1 MKKTLIA
8 VTAVL
13 LLVTTSAFADITMGT
28 WLRTVFAP
36 VASDGDANYT
46 DMGNSWGGMRQSSIN
61 VAGTAADDLA
71 GFKADFYI
79 NNGSVGMGDNAYIW
93 VKPIDMIKLA
103 YGKYDSPEAGFRGD
117 LCYGSWDWLRASFVG
132 YDEGL
137 TFSGNGGEGAMV
149 ILNPIENLTIYG
161 LIPTSGKAS
170 YETKSFMAY
179 GNSEIAAAYTID
191 GIGKIKAGYFG
202 KYIKSDDYEILG
214 DLEVAFDLTAVDGLY
229 VTAGFQYRLGDDE
242 ALAYGSDPNAKREYT
257 IDYENGKFKEP
268 DAFKKAYGHNMK
280 IALGASYQ
288 IMDGFKISASG
299 QVFLYPDYSDFES
312 QSDYKDRQP
321 AFDAGVG
328 IDYAIMDGLTLVAD
342 VRYHSET
349 AKDAEDDGISFLVG
363 LDKTV
368 GSNGSIGVGFQGVTN
383 GRGFFGG
390 ESNVLNNSD
399 KFAWAVPLK
408 VQVSL

>member
-36 VASDGDANYT
+36 VASDGENNYT
-46 DMGNSWGGMRQSSIN
+46 DMGNSWGGMRQSRIN
-61 VAGTAADDLA
+61 VAGTAGDELA

-79 NNGSVGMGDNAYIW
+79 NDGSVGMGDNAYIW
-93 VKPIDMIKLA
+93 VKPVDMIKIA
-103 YGKYDSPEAGFRGD
+103 YGAYDGPEAGFRGD
-117 LCYGSWDWLRASFVG
+117 LSYGSWNWLRPSFVN

-137 TFSGNGGEGAMV
+137 TFSKNGGQGAMV

-161 LIPTSGKAS
+161 LIPTSGEAS

-202 KYIKSDDYEILG
+202 KYEKDGDYERLG
-214 DLEVAFDLTAVDGLY
+214 DIEAAFDLTAVEGLY
-229 VTAGFQYRLGDDE
+229 VTAGFQYKLGDKEMIPQDE
-242 ALAYGSDPNAKREYT
+242 PKSDFTWVKDDAHPNGWWKEDKPKASAYDSWFR
-257 IDYENGKFKEP
+257 
-268 DAFKKAYGHNMK
+268 DANNMK

-288 IMDGFKISASG
+288 IMDALKVSASG
-299 QVFLYPDYSDFES
+299 MVKLYPSYEEGKID
-312 QSDYKDRQP
+312 P
-321 AFDAGVG
+321 TFDVGAGV
-328 IDYAIMDGLTLVAD
+328 DYAIMDGLTLNAD

-349 AKDAEDDGISFLVG
+349 KVEGEGREDDGISFLVG

-368 GSNGSIGVGFQGVTN
+368 GSNGSIGLGFQGVTN
-383 GRGFFGG
+383 GRGFNGTLQ
-390 ESNVLNNSD
+390 NQD

-408 VQVSL
+408 VFVSL

>member
-13 LLVTTSAFADITMGT
+13 LLVTTSAFADITMGA

-46 DMGNSWGGMRQSSIN
+46 DMGNSWGGMRQSRIN
-61 VAGTAADDLA
+61 VAGTAGDELA

-79 NNGSVGMGDNAYIW
+79 NEGSVGMGDNAYIW

-103 YGKYDSPEAGFRGD
+103 YGAYDGPEAGFRGD
-117 LCYGSWDWLRASFVG
+117 LCYGSWDWIRPFFVG

-137 TFSGNGGEGAMV
+137 TFSKNGGQGAMV

-161 LIPTSGKAS
+161 LVPTSGSAS
-170 YETKSFMAY
+170 YTTKTYMAY

-202 KYIKSDDYEILG
+202 KYAKDGDYERLG
-214 DLEVAFDLTAVDGLY
+214 DIEAAFDLTAVEGLY
-229 VTAGFQYRLGDDE
+229 VTAGFRYSLGDDE
-242 ALAYGSDPNAKREYT
+242 ILYSAPKATYDWVLKEDKSGYEMKTTNPTDADKANAYRAASRM
-257 IDYENGKFKEP
+257 KF
-268 DAFKKAYGHNMK
+268 
-280 IALGASYQ
+280 ALGASYQ
-288 IMDGFKISASG
+288 VMDALKISASG
-299 QVFLYPDYSDFES
+299 QVFMYPEINGES
-312 QSDYKDRQP
+312 VDP
-321 AFDAGVG
+321 AFDVGAG
-328 IDYAIMDGLTLVAD
+328 INYALLDGLTLVAD

-349 AKDAEDDGISFLVG
+349 KGDYQKAEDDGISFLVG
-363 LDKTV
+363 VDKTV
-368 GSNGSIGVGFQGVTN
+368 GSNGIIGVGFQGVTN
-383 GRGFFGG
+383 GRGF
-390 ESNVLNNSD
+390 NNTLKNQD

-408 VQVSL
+408 VQVSF